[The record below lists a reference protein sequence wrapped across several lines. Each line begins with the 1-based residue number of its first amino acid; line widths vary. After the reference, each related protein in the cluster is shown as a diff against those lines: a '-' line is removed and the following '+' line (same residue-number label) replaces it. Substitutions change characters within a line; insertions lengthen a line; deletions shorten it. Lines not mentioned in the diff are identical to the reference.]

1 MRTLLTLAA
10 LTLCGTTYGAEP
22 PRVKNPPPVKDSTL
36 VIGGVPH
43 VRGAD
48 GVYRAVVQ
56 SSPAVY
62 TPVTDSPLC
71 VGGSCAA
78 PQSGS
83 SGGGWY
89 FGKALGRRR

>member
-10 LTLCGTTYGAEP
+10 LTLCGTTYAAEP

-78 PQSGS
+78 PQGGS
-83 SGGGWY
+83 SGGWY